1 MKIKWNWGTK
11 LAIWIIAFVVFMLTL
26 VYMTTTTKINLVE
39 EDYYPKGLVYQTRI
53 DAAKNANSINAV
65 FTTSQDDKS
74 ITINIP
80 DIQVDSGTILFFRPS
95 GNNLDR
101 RYDLELNNNKK
112 ITLTKDDFNHGKY
125 IMKINWNFDGKEY
138 YVEQIFFVK

>member
-11 LAIWIIAFVVFMLTL
+11 LSIWIIAFVVFMLTL

-39 EDYYPKGLVYQTRI
+39 KDYYPKGLVYQTRI
-53 DAAKNANSINAV
+53 DATKNANSINAV
-65 FTTSQDDKS
+65 FITSQDDKS

-95 GNNLDR
+95 GNILDR
-101 RYDLELNNNKK
+101 SYDLELNNNKK
-112 ITLTKDDFNHGKY
+112 ITLTKDDFVHGKY